1 MADLFAPDSRRP
13 SPEPNPQRKKKRGP
27 RDRGA
32 PVWLS
37 VDLARVQVTYD
48 EYGNAT
54 SARLAAYM
62 LDTGKSEKCG
72 VRISGVSLA
81 DVSTRDGR
89 SPPKRTRA
97 GSPCWVDSLRA
108 DDLPQQAPTRGG
120 TRDKARL
127 NGRDAS
133 VAAPLVQGFIRVPFP
148 GD

>member
-13 SPEPNPQRKKKRGP
+13 SPEPDPQPKKKRGP

-54 SARLAAYM
+54 RARLAAYM
-62 LDTGKSEKCG
+62 LDTGKNEKCG

-108 DDLPQQAPTRGG
+108 DDLPQQAPTAAVPA
-120 TRDKARL
+120 TRPAQ
-127 NGRDAS
+127 GSAAS
-133 VAAPLVQGFIRVPFP
+133 VAAPPV
-148 GD
+148 

>member
-1 MADLFAPDSRRP
+1 MADLFAADSRRP

-54 SARLAAYM
+54 RARLAAYM
-62 LDTGKSEKCG
+62 LDTGKNEKCG

-97 GSPCWVDSLRA
+97 GSP
-108 DDLPQQAPTRGG
+108 
-120 TRDKARL
+120 
-127 NGRDAS
+127 
-133 VAAPLVQGFIRVPFP
+133 
-148 GD
+148 